1 MDAQE
6 FINMDG
12 QDEQDDQLV
21 RNFWAVASEYD
32 DDPDRDRETENRNR
46 TRQWVAEFRA
56 SGIWPILHTCLYPHP
71 RRRPP
76 SRFTATVH

>member
-12 QDEQDDQLV
+12 QDEQDDRLV
-21 RNFWAVASEYD
+21 RNFWAVASEYG

-56 SGIWPILHTCLYPHP
+56 SGIWPFLHTCLYPH
-71 RRRPP
+71 
-76 SRFTATVH
+76 A